1 MAGKKCECPDCRDK
15 LQVPMASEQLSVI
28 DLNPRMHDV
37 NELIESISSLEFCKE
52 ALLSMVEKFNFTVDA
67 YRRKNMELRR
77 GEQAELKRQAESWA
91 NEADLIEL
99 REQARL
105 LRSEN
110 QALKQEL
117 AIQTDNEQ
125 LDHVFKKVQAASGKV
140 ESRDTEIERLENINQ
155 AQSDQINGLSMQ
167 LAAQQLELQQLR
179 LSQKESREK
188 RDRLGEEIS
197 RQSRMIKELSEQVAV
212 GRYPYSRSANAAS

>member
-1 MAGKKCECPDCRDK
+1 
-15 LQVPMASEQLSVI
+15 
-28 DLNPRMHDV
+28 
-37 NELIESISSLEFCKE
+37 
-52 ALLSMVEKFNFTVDA
+52 
-67 YRRKNMELRR
+67 
-77 GEQAELKRQAESWA
+77 
-91 NEADLIEL
+91 
-99 REQARL
+99 L